1 MSPDDYV
8 AAVLKRY
15 ELPTGPDSPA
25 EKATEELG
33 RLITAWA
40 GRYLMSLTT
49 TGSYAKGTRV
59 RGSTDLDLL
68 VSLGPR
74 TKGGPHQIYDCMFAW
89 LKSKRFNPRTRNIG
103 ITIQYKGL
111 IVDIIPARMEW
122 GSTNDH
128 SVFETERG
136 HATRTNFDRHVKF
149 IRESKR
155 IEEIRAAKIWR
166 DLLNLRFPSFY
177 LELAVL
183 DAVKHRAHHQPA
195 ENLTAIL
202 EYFST
207 MLVSVPFRDP
217 ANFNNK
223 VSSELTEHEQM
234 AVATAAAATLK
245 KSDWDRVIW

>member
-166 DLLNLRFPSFY
+166 DLHDLRFPSFY

-195 ENLTAIL
+195 ENLTATL

-245 KSDWDRVIW
+245 KNDWDRVIS